1 MNAVAYSLWN
11 MDFLILLLGVFLEVN
26 GSNTTKKLQ
35 QSGQIRR
42 LKRLLSENAI
52 AGTIIN

>member
-1 MNAVAYSLWN
+1 